1 MKVSAPSEDSSVTV
15 PAAALLQDPAFQ
27 QLARQHWKRPLENED
42 YRARLKEYCVIC
54 GQWCATAKQHQRLM
68 HPEAW
73 CQNVGWTVAGDQAL
87 NHKWVYHSW
96 DPAEKKQV
104 VAADQPLAHADAMRL
119 IDQLMMHIPTE
130 GVLKNFK
137 TTRRMNA
144 KGQYKAEVLPYM
156 VSIGLRGESS
166 AICFNALRTLSGSA
180 FMKLIGVRVRPER
193 GQETQLIKQLKQS
206 YMGTTFCEWTQSTAP
221 WSSDA

>member
-1 MKVSAPSEDSSVTV
+1 M
-15 PAAALLQDPAFQ
+15 
-27 QLARQHWKRPLENED
+27 
-42 YRARLKEYCVIC
+42 
-54 GQWCATAKQHQRLM
+54 
-68 HPEAW
+68 
-73 CQNVGWTVAGDQAL
+73 
-87 NHKWVYHSW
+87 
-96 DPAEKKQV
+96 

-119 IDQLMMHIPTE
+119 IDQLMMHIPRE

-137 TTRRMNA
+137 TNRRMNA

-180 FMKLIGVRVRPER
+180 FIKLIGVRVRPER